1 MTYTKRLVFF
11 AVMLLFVSISALSN
25 TNVLASDDSIVP
37 PLCGFAAEDGR
48 IITVFDTSKYIV
60 SNGTEEDAHLGP
72 VSTSI
77 PAGTYAVSL
86 YSWDGYEGRSST
98 AQTDESW
105 LVALKNDTTDITSTS
120 PVSDIPDGVEQATVS
135 EMVETHLVIPTDV
148 NSVTAVHAIYPSD
161 AEEYNSVH
169 PICAAFDRIEEEPEE
184 EQGSIS
190 ICKMTLDAYGDIID
204 GSEYATSFTI
214 PGLTFAGNGTVKEST
229 GTLPDSVFQT
239 PLSLNTTFISS
250 SHDAEC
256 ITYDELPFGGYF
268 YGEEILSNDG
278 WNEPRYNDQHTISIS
293 SIDDFFPFSGELFT
307 EDESDDVNRDTNA
320 DGHIILTEYQPHRTL
335 VVLNQRTEWDFPE
348 GPSCSLISEST
359 GWYGEYFNYPASH
372 PAMETLHLDPVDA
385 YGDPLS
391 DTIPWTADWYD
402 APYFRFSALDTDL
415 EFGDEYFPFDPFTE
429 ERHTGFTGDHEFHF
443 GVHWQAL
450 VTAPVD
456 GSYEFRITSDDDSWI
471 YIDGELVVNNS
482 GEHSENTIFAST
494 TLSSTPKKF
503 DIFFAERNTKGSS
516 MLFRFHDQ
524 DVVVKPFNPM
534 CLVNEQPVITVIGN
548 NPLLHLVGDTFTDP
562 GATASD
568 AEDGDITS
576 SIVIGGDSVSST
588 TPIGSYTITYDVMDS
603 DGLSADQKTRI
614 VTVIPTECTDND
626 SRTVSFGDASVLADT
641 GGIFFESD
649 SRVFGS
655 VFSNGTT
662 ISKNDPIVT
671 GDLSVAGKSTING
684 DHTKHTLTVEG
695 NAYGYGIR
703 NIFVEGSAFSTTE
716 IFSSTNGNGQK
727 TIGGDAYADTIIN
740 TVILGD
746 AYVVSSI
753 DVNSPVSGSII
764 PLVSPPTPLAER
776 NYAISPDD
784 ISAWKAVAAAGED
797 ITPVSCP
804 FRPTPGQHIGPAVV
818 NCDMRMKDTDS
829 VVLTGPLW
837 VKGNLTMDDNSSIT
851 LDSSYEGNSEV
862 IITDNPDDRISSS
875 RFISESYSSITGT
888 EDEDSAVLVISLN
901 NAYREDPTA
910 ESAIRLR
917 NHSFVPFVFAP
928 DGHIFLE
935 HETST
940 HGIEGYYVHL
950 KNNAYVTG
958 DLASKSI
965 TFSDSCTPK
974 NNPPLITV
982 LGDDPIIITEG
993 DTFTDPGAT
1002 ASDAEDGDITSSIVI
1017 GGDSVSSTTPVGS
1030 YIITY
1035 DVMDSDGLSAD
1046 QKTRTVTVEEK
1057 DDNGGGGGEEDP
1069 PQCSDDTDN
1078 DGDTFS
1084 DINDSACHTD
1094 GDPDNPDSYDP
1105 TIDTENSKPVITRLG
1120 GDITANVGDGFTD
1133 PGATASDAEDGDI
1146 TSSIVIGGDSV
1157 NTGSAGTYVITY
1169 NVTDSAGLAA
1179 DEVTRTV
1186 TVSGGSGSG
1195 GGGGSSGGGGG
1206 GNGPLG
1212 PVSGGGGSSIT
1223 LQISNEAIAL
1233 NAEGTAVVTWDTN
1246 LQATSRVIFDTLSH
1260 NTADKTLYPLTTP
1273 KDTSLSTSHSMTIYG
1288 LTAGTE
1294 YFFRPL
1300 SDRTNEEAIGIQ
1312 LSLTPLSTTIAPPI
1326 TTPVENIAQCSYL
1339 EEFIRLGTNNNPTE
1353 VRKLEVFLRDFEGF
1367 TDITVDGIYTQT
1379 DFDAVTTFQ
1388 EKYFG
1393 DILAPWN
1400 HTAGTGYVYI
1410 TTRKKINE
1418 IYCAKAF
1425 PLTSDQLREI
1435 DAFRTLIQSGVP
1447 TDTSIVGS
1455 ANGSEENHN
1464 VAINNTVPAPDTT
1477 VSGTTTADIIA
1488 SLGDTSD
1495 GASSNSEGTSSQVA
1509 RVISALADNKGA
1521 VAIIFIGIGVL
1532 IIGLIILFV
1541 RKESV
1546 SAPTNIETP
1555 VPELIPSPTTEPTEI
1570 KNNSETHP
1578 PII

>member
-1002 ASDAEDGDITSSIVI
+1002 ASDA
-1017 GGDSVSSTTPVGS
+1017 
-1030 YIITY
+1030 
-1035 DVMDSDGLSAD
+1035 
-1046 QKTRTVTVEEK
+1046 
-1057 DDNGGGGGEEDP
+1057 
-1069 PQCSDDTDN
+1069 
-1078 DGDTFS
+1078 
-1084 DINDSACHTD
+1084 
-1094 GDPDNPDSYDP
+1094 
-1105 TIDTENSKPVITRLG
+1105 
-1120 GDITANVGDGFTD
+1120 
-1133 PGATASDAEDGDI
+1133 
-1146 TSSIVIGGDSV
+1146 
-1157 NTGSAGTYVITY
+1157 
-1169 NVTDSAGLAA
+1169 
-1179 DEVTRTV
+1179 
-1186 TVSGGSGSG
+1186 
-1195 GGGGSSGGGGG
+1195 
-1206 GNGPLG
+1206 
-1212 PVSGGGGSSIT
+1212 
-1223 LQISNEAIAL
+1223 
-1233 NAEGTAVVTWDTN
+1233 
-1246 LQATSRVIFDTLSH
+1246 
-1260 NTADKTLYPLTTP
+1260 
-1273 KDTSLSTSHSMTIYG
+1273 
-1288 LTAGTE
+1288 
-1294 YFFRPL
+1294 
-1300 SDRTNEEAIGIQ
+1300 
-1312 LSLTPLSTTIAPPI
+1312 
-1326 TTPVENIAQCSYL
+1326 
-1339 EEFIRLGTNNNPTE
+1339 
-1353 VRKLEVFLRDFEGF
+1353 
-1367 TDITVDGIYTQT
+1367 
-1379 DFDAVTTFQ
+1379 
-1388 EKYFG
+1388 
-1393 DILAPWN
+1393 
-1400 HTAGTGYVYI
+1400 
-1410 TTRKKINE
+1410 
-1418 IYCAKAF
+1418 
-1425 PLTSDQLREI
+1425 
-1435 DAFRTLIQSGVP
+1435 
-1447 TDTSIVGS
+1447 
-1455 ANGSEENHN
+1455 
-1464 VAINNTVPAPDTT
+1464 
-1477 VSGTTTADIIA
+1477 
-1488 SLGDTSD
+1488 
-1495 GASSNSEGTSSQVA
+1495 
-1509 RVISALADNKGA
+1509 
-1521 VAIIFIGIGVL
+1521 
-1532 IIGLIILFV
+1532 
-1541 RKESV
+1541 
-1546 SAPTNIETP
+1546 
-1555 VPELIPSPTTEPTEI
+1555 
-1570 KNNSETHP
+1570 
-1578 PII
+1578 